1 MRASDA
7 DRRALAQAL
16 RSLSNGS
23 GAEIYEFAMHQSD
36 DTLGYLTLL
45 GTAVVAAMD
54 DSVGFLGDSNVSG
67 YLSALADFVDAE
79 GAGTCRNLS
88 PKPADDE
95 QEQPPVY
102 TDWLFKCSYCG
113 WDGQI
118 WKSVGHDDMSLC
130 ETNYCP
136 NCGEAVLE

>member
-88 PKPADDE
+88 PKPAD
-95 QEQPPVY
+95 V
-102 TDWLFKCSYCG
+102 LLCSECG
-113 WDGQI
+113 EHVDI
-118 WKSVGHDDMSLC
+118 AYMENCDDYHAK
-130 ETNYCP
+130 YCP
-136 NCGEAVLE
+136 NCGRRIAND